1 MNKTELLK
9 TLSEKTGQS
18 QNVVNDVLN
27 AFVELTVE
35 AVRDNGEQVTLVGLG
50 TFKQKVTPAHEG
62 FNPLTKKK
70 IQIDATRNVQFKVI
84 IRNVSRLR

>member
-1 MNKTELLK
+1 MNKAELLK

-27 AFVELTVE
+27 AFVETTVE

-50 TFKQKVTPAHEG
+50 TFKQKLTPAHEG

-70 IQIDATRNVQFKVI
+70 IQVDATRNVQFKVMSTLK
-84 IRNVSRLR
+84 VKE

>member
-27 AFVELTVE
+27 AFVETTVE

-50 TFKQKVTPAHEG
+50 TFKQKLTPAHEG

-70 IQIDATRNVQFKVI
+70 IHVDATRNIQFKVMSTLK
-84 IRNVSRLR
+84 VKE

>member
-1 MNKTELLK
+1 MNKAELLK

-27 AFVELTVE
+27 AFVETTVE

-50 TFKQKVTPAHEG
+50 TFKQKITPAHEG

-70 IQIDATRNVQFKVI
+70 IQVDATRNIQFKVMSTLK
-84 IRNVSRLR
+84 VKE

>member
-1 MNKTELLK
+1 MNKAELLK

-18 QNVVNDVLN
+18 QNVINDVLN
-27 AFVELTVE
+27 AFVETTVE

-70 IQIDATRNVQFKVI
+70 IQVDATRNIQFKVMSTLK
-84 IRNVSRLR
+84 VKE

>member
-1 MNKTELLK
+1 MNKAELLK

-27 AFVELTVE
+27 AFVETTIE

-50 TFKQKVTPAHEG
+50 TFKQKLIPAHEG
-62 FNPLTKKK
+62 LNPLTKQK
-70 IQIDATRNVQFKVI
+70 IQVDATRNVQFKVMSTLK
-84 IRNVSRLR
+84 VKE

>member
-1 MNKTELLK
+1 MNKAELLK

-27 AFVELTVE
+27 AFVETTVE

-70 IQIDATRNVQFKVI
+70 IQVDATRNIQFKVMSTLK
-84 IRNVSRLR
+84 VKE

>member
-1 MNKTELLK
+1 MNKAELLK

-27 AFVELTVE
+27 AFVETTVE

-70 IQIDATRNVQFKVI
+70 IHVDATRNIQFKVMSTLK
-84 IRNVSRLR
+84 VKE

>member
-27 AFVELTVE
+27 AFVETTVE

-50 TFKQKVTPAHEG
+50 TFKQKLTPAHEG

-70 IQIDATRNVQFKVI
+70 IQVDATRNVQFKVMSTLK
-84 IRNVSRLR
+84 VKE

>member
-1 MNKTELLK
+1 MNKGELLK

-18 QNVVNDVLN
+18 QCSVNDVLN
-27 AFVELTVE
+27 AFVETTVE
-35 AVRDNGEQVTLVGLG
+35 AVRDKGEQVTLVGLG

-70 IQIDATRNVQFKVI
+70 IQIDATRNIQFKAMSTLKVKE
-84 IRNVSRLR
+84 

>member
-1 MNKTELLK
+1 MNKAELLK

-27 AFVELTVE
+27 AFVETTVE
-35 AVRDNGEQVTLVGLG
+35 EVRDNGEQVTLAGLG

-70 IQIDATRNVQFKVI
+70 IHVDATRNIQFKVMSTLK
-84 IRNVSRLR
+84 VKE

>member
-1 MNKTELLK
+1 MNKAELLK

-27 AFVELTVE
+27 AFVETTIE

-50 TFKQKVTPAHEG
+50 TFKQKLIPAHEG
-62 FNPLTKKK
+62 FNPLTKQK
-70 IQIDATRNVQFKVI
+70 IQVDATRNVQFKVMSTLK
-84 IRNVSRLR
+84 VKE